1 MVHRSALTLALCS
14 LLALTAVGC
23 SADVPDESDRLTEDD
38 ANEQV
43 ASEADD
49 DATRDE
55 TQTAWVG
62 EGLRPLLKTR
72 H

>member
-14 LLALTAVGC
+14 VLALSAAAC
-23 SADVPDESDRLTEDD
+23 SAGDPDEGDRLAEDD
-38 ANEQV
+38 ATEQV

-49 DATRDE
+49 EATRDE

-62 EGLRPLLKTR
+62 EGLRPLLKAR